1 MPKAKAKEIIWEGDI
16 YIDRAA
22 DFRNDLLKAFDKYE
36 EIRLSLEKVTD
47 FDVAGIQLIFAS
59 AASARLVYSARPPV
73 IASSMAFI
81 FA

>member
-47 FDVAGIQLIFAS
+47 FDVAGIQLIFA
-59 AASARLVYSARPPV
+59 
-73 IASSMAFI
+73 
-81 FA
+81 